1 MPGHEYSGTGS
12 LSVRLLELRPLAIM
26 LCTLE
31 PDEFG
36 EHDMKTLAGRQVSGS
51 VATLVREIY
60 VTSSVRQS
68 APCTSDDG
76 RSCQCDGGV

>member
-51 VATLVREIY
+51 VAT
-60 VTSSVRQS
+60 
-68 APCTSDDG
+68 
-76 RSCQCDGGV
+76 